1 MTHASEIR
9 RKRQRGNAVI
19 EFALG
24 STLLFLLL
32 GGVSD
37 FARLFYYANIVSNSA
52 HAGIQLGMYNAS
64 APDLTAMQ
72 TAALAEPG
80 SLTGLTAN
88 ASKYCQCAGTT
99 GTVSCTSTCT
109 GGTTPQMYLQ
119 VTTSYPFN
127 TVVTWPS
134 IPSTVNVS
142 YTATARVQ

>member
-1 MTHASEIR
+1 MTNRSQLR
-9 RKRQRGNAVI
+9 RRRQRGNAVI

-37 FARLFYYANIVSNSA
+37 FARLFYYANIVSNAA
-52 HAGIQLGMYNAS
+52 HAGIQLGMYNAAS
-64 APDLTAMQ
+64 PDLNAMK

-80 SLTGLTAN
+80 SLTGLTA
-88 ASKYCQCAGTT
+88 STSEYCQCAGTT
-99 GTVSCTSTCT
+99 GTVGCTSTCT